1 LRIIINNGEIMKN
14 SKSGLEIV
22 RMHQEYVDKIN
33 ELDAAVHRLE
43 EFGYTKTVLKE
54 QLVKLTNDLQALENT
69 RFQALEPVI
78 ITNSLL
84 GGRS

>member
-1 LRIIINNGEIMKN
+1 MVK
-14 SKSGLEIV
+14 SKTGLEIV

-54 QLVKLTNDLQALENT
+54 ELVKLTNELQALEST
-69 RFQALEPVI
+69 RFQPLEPVI
-78 ITNSLL
+78 ITTSLL
-84 GGRS
+84 GGR

>member
-1 LRIIINNGEIMKN
+1 MNVKT
-14 SKSGLEIV
+14 GLEIV

-33 ELDAAVHRLE
+33 EIDSAVHKLE

-54 QLVKLTNDLQALENT
+54 ELAKLTTDLQALEGT

-78 ITNSLL
+78 ITTSLL
-84 GGRS
+84 GGRSKQT

>member
-1 LRIIINNGEIMKN
+1 MKS
-14 SKSGLEIV
+14 SKTGLEIV

-33 ELDAAVHRLE
+33 ELDAAVHRLD

-54 QLVKLTNDLQALENT
+54 ELVKLTKDLQSLENT
-69 RFQALEPVI
+69 RFQPLEPVI
-78 ITNSLL
+78 ITTSLL

>member
-1 LRIIINNGEIMKN
+1 MMNI
-14 SKSGLEIV
+14 KSGLEIV
-22 RMHQEYVDKIN
+22 RKHQEYVEKIK
-33 ELDAAVHRLE
+33 ELDTAVHRLE

-54 QLVKLTNDLQALENT
+54 ELAKLSADLQTLEGT

-78 ITNSLL
+78 ITKSQL